1 MSQEQ
6 SSAWRD
12 VVSALRRGA
21 ARLTASAFD
30 VFAAITGL
38 YYSKKYAAIV
48 RRLGLRPTAAPNERL
63 PGLII
68 IQIDGLAHEHL
79 QRAMQ
84 RRHLPNIRRM
94 LEKGD
99 FVLDRWRCGLPS
111 TTPAAQAGIMF
122 GDNDN
127 IPAFRWYDKSLR
139 RSVVCKLPG
148 TVASLQKHAAG
159 GRRGIIHSGS
169 SYVNL
174 FDGGASSSLFTL
186 TTLHPRR
193 LFENVRGVGLMAL
206 FLLNPLRVLRTLYL
220 SLKEY
225 VADGLQRWSARLKG
239 QSYPPVLGIF
249 PFLRIC
255 SNVIFR
261 EIETFAVLVDIYRG
275 VPAIYTTYY
284 GYDEIVH
291 HFGVGSLAA
300 HQALHGIDRCIGQID
315 RLRLAKISRAYTLCV
330 LSDHGIT
337 PSVPFVEQYG
347 QSLGQ
352 FISQQLGN
360 SILLAEHEDEE
371 HDSMFQMRYLL
382 QELKAIEQN
391 LGPASAKVARRIRLL
406 VERRLRH
413 TKTVPDWDE
422 RRQHDVIVK
431 NSGSLSHVYFNIT
444 NRRMDLSEITAAFP
458 GLVVRLLAHEGIWL
472 VVAREGTQTLIM
484 TQEGILTLD
493 EEGEP
498 YGEGKHPLY
507 RLPNPWHAAE
517 ELRRLAGFSHSG
529 DLILL
534 GAYDAEHDTVVCF
547 ERQRASHGGLGGAQ
561 DYPFLISPRELKW
574 DLSDVRNSRDLYP
587 FFASQRERGTREGEQ
602 T

>member
-1 MSQEQ
+1 MNQEQ
-6 SSAWRD
+6 SSAWQKVFRT
-12 VVSALRRGA
+12 VRRWP
-21 ARLTASAFD
+21 ARLIASAFD

-48 RRLGLRPTAAPNERL
+48 CRLGLRPAAAQDANSA
-63 PGLII
+63 GLVI
-68 IQIDGLAHEHL
+68 IQIDGLAHKHL

-84 RRHLPNIRRM
+84 RRHLPNVRRM

-127 IPAFRWYDKSLR
+127 IPAFRWYDKSTR

-148 TVASLQKHAAG
+148 TVASLQMHATR
-159 GRRGIIHSGS
+159 GRQGIIHSGS

-174 FDGGASSSLFTL
+174 FDGGASNSLFTL

-193 LFENVRGVGLMAL
+193 LFENVRGAGLLAL
-206 FLLNPLRVLRTLYL
+206 FLLNPLRVLRILYL

-225 VADGLQRWSARLKG
+225 VADGLQRLSARLRG

-249 PFLRIC
+249 PFLRIF

-275 VPAIYTTYY
+275 VPAIYATYY
-284 GYDEIVH
+284 GYDEIAH

-300 HQALHGIDRCIGQID
+300 HQALRGIDRCIGQID
-315 RLRLAKISRAYTLCV
+315 RLRIAELSRRYTLCV

-352 FISQQLGN
+352 FISQQLGD
-360 SILLAEHEDEE
+360 SILLLEHEDGE

-382 QELKAIEQN
+382 QELKAIERN
-391 LGPASAKVARRIRLL
+391 LGPASARVARHIRLL
-406 VERRLRH
+406 VERRLRR
-413 TKTVPDWDE
+413 TRAVPEWDE
-422 RRQHDVIVK
+422 KRQHDVVVK

-444 NRRMDLSEITAAFP
+444 DRRMDLSEISSAFP
-458 GLVVRLLAHEGIWL
+458 GLVVRLLSHEGIWL
-472 VVAREGTQTLIM
+472 VVAREGEQTLIM
-484 TQEGILTLD
+484 AQQGILTLD
-493 EEGEP
+493 EEGQP
-498 YGEGKHPLY
+498 YGEGKNPLQG
-507 RLPNPWHAAE
+507 LPSPLHAAG
-517 ELRRLAGFSHSG
+517 ELRRLAGFPHSG
-529 DLILL
+529 DLILI
-534 GAYDAEHDTVVCF
+534 GAYDAEQDTVVCF
-547 ERQRASHGGLGGAQ
+547 ERQRASHGGLGGPQ
-561 DYPFLISPRELKW
+561 DWPFLISPRGLNW
-574 DLSDVRNSRDLYP
+574 DLSHVENSRNLYA
-587 FFASQRERGTREGEQ
+587 FFASLRKLSPEERELT
-602 T
+602 

>member
-1 MSQEQ
+1 MVNTMHR
-6 SSAWRD
+6 W
-12 VVSALRRGA
+12 A
-21 ARLTASAFD
+21 ARLTAAAFD
-30 VFAAITGL
+30 AFAAITGL
-38 YYSKKYAAIV
+38 YYSRKYAAIV
-48 RRLGLRPTAAPNERL
+48 RRLGLRWPAGQEASQ

-79 QRAMQ
+79 RRAMQ

-122 GDNDN
+122 GDNDD
-127 IPAFRWYDKSLR
+127 IPAFRWYDKSQR

-148 TVASLQKHAAG
+148 TVASLQMHAARG
-159 GRRGIIHSGS
+159 KRGIIHSGS

-186 TTLHPRR
+186 TTLRPRR
-193 LFENVRGVGLMAL
+193 FFENVRGVGLVAL
-206 FLLNPLRVLRTLYL
+206 FLLNPLRVLRILYL

-225 VADGLQRWSARLKG
+225 VADGLQRLSARLRG
-239 QSYPPVLGIF
+239 QSYPPVLGIYT
-249 PFLRIC
+249 FLRIF

-261 EIETFAVLVDIYRG
+261 EIETFAILVDIYRG
-275 VPAIYTTYY
+275 VPAIYATYY
-284 GYDEIVH
+284 GYDEIAH

-315 RLRLAKISRAYTLCV
+315 RLRMAELSRRYTFCV

-337 PSVPFVEQYG
+337 PSTPFVEQYG

-352 FISQQLGN
+352 FISQQLGD
-360 SILLAEHEDEE
+360 SILLVEHADGE
-371 HDSMFQMRYLL
+371 HDSMFQTRYLL

-406 VERRLRH
+406 VERRLRR
-413 TKTVPDWDE
+413 TRAVPEWDE
-422 RRQHDVIVK
+422 KRHHDVVVK

-472 VVAREGTQTLIM
+472 VVAREGSQTLVM
-484 TQEGILTLD
+484 AQEGILTLD
-493 EEGEP
+493 QEGEP
-498 YGEGKHPLY
+498 YREGKHPLH

-517 ELRRLAGFSHSG
+517 ELQRLAGFSHSG

-534 GAYDAEHDTVVCF
+534 GTYDPERDTVICF
-547 ERQRASHGGLGGAQ
+547 ETQRASHGGLGGPQ
-561 DYPFLISPRELKW
+561 DYPFLIYPRELKW

-587 FFASQRERGTREGEQ
+587 FFASQRALSPTEGA
-602 T
+602 TT

>member
-1 MSQEQ
+1 M
-6 SSAWRD
+6 
-12 VVSALRRGA
+12 VSTIRRWA
-21 ARLTASAFD
+21 ARLTESAFD
-30 VFAAITGL
+30 AFAAITGL

-48 RRLGLRPTAAPNERL
+48 RRLGLRSPAEQEPSR

-79 QRAMQ
+79 RQAMQ
-84 RRHLPNIRRM
+84 QRHLPNIRRM
-94 LEKGD
+94 LEKGN
-99 FVLDRWRCGLPS
+99 FVLNRWRCGLPS

-122 GDNDN
+122 GDNDD
-127 IPAFRWYDKSLR
+127 IPAFRWYDKSQR

-148 TVASLQKHAAG
+148 TVAALQMHAARG
-159 GRRGIIHSGS
+159 KRGIIHSGS

-174 FDGGASSSLFTL
+174 FDGGASNSLFTL

-193 LFENVRGVGLMAL
+193 LFESVRGVGLVAL
-206 FLLNPLRVLRTLYL
+206 FVLNPLRVLRILYL

-225 VADGLQRWSARLKG
+225 IADGLQRLSARLRG
-239 QSYPPVLGIF
+239 QSYPPVLGIHT
-249 PFLRIC
+249 FLRIF

-275 VPAIYTTYY
+275 VPAIYATYY
-284 GYDEIVH
+284 GYDEIAH

-315 RLRLAKISRAYTLCV
+315 RLRIAELSRRYTFCV

-352 FISQQLGN
+352 FISQQLGD
-360 SILLAEHEDEE
+360 SILLLEHADGE
-371 HDSMFQMRYLL
+371 HDSMFQTRYLL

-406 VERRLRH
+406 VERRLRR
-413 TKTVPDWDE
+413 TRAVPKWDQK
-422 RRQHDVIVK
+422 RQHDVVVK
-431 NSGSLSHVYFNIT
+431 NSGSLSHVYFNIA
-444 NRRMDLSEITAAFP
+444 NHRMDLSEITAAFP

-472 VVAREGTQTLIM
+472 VVAREGSQTLILA
-484 TQEGILTLD
+484 QEGILTLD
-493 EEGEP
+493 REGEP
-498 YGEGKHPLY
+498 YGEGKHPLH
-507 RLPNPWHAAE
+507 RLPNPWHAAT
-517 ELRRLAGFSHSG
+517 ELQRLAGFSHSG

-534 GAYDAEHDTVVCF
+534 GAYDPQRDTVICF
-547 ERQRASHGGLGGAQ
+547 ETQRASHGGLGGAQ
-561 DYPFLISPRELKW
+561 DYPFLIYPRELKW

-587 FFASQRERGTREGEQ
+587 FFASQRTLGPREGAPA
-602 T
+602 